1 MVMGATFFS
10 LVEINA
16 TFFLLE
22 SMFVRI
28 LLEVVAGGE
37 GHAVHV
43 KARRVNFI
51 VLSLEYILVA
61 VALLLYIASFHQCL
75 AMYWNLFLN
84 SK

>member
-61 VALLLYIASFHQCL
+61 VALLYIASFYQCL